1 MSKSML
7 IGWMCVGLACGYAAA
22 EPAPMTASQQQ
33 RVDSVTHRIQN
44 LFHLPRA
51 DARGGRL
58 LAMTEWLDKVNP
70 ASVDAQR
77 LLRDI
82 HQTRRKFALAA
93 QSAAKLHTLQP
104 ADYFNNR
111 QWLEYTVLSKTSVV
125 ERIDVAKAI
134 AEDPKQSAPLRAEAW
149 MKAAASWQRRGDP
162 KQVSVATEQCLTLD
176 PLNQSGLLRRLS
188 AAKDSNSVLRAQTM
202 CGLISG
208 NPRRWW
214 VIREL
219 SQLLSHE
226 GLHTE
231 ALSMAKAAWAVQGN
245 GEPITRAP
253 VSVVE
258 AYINLMLDADLAAQ
272 VATEFES
279 SLTRYGTHPMV
290 VSMMIEAYRE
300 TDQMTKANALK
311 QSLEAMLRGRLA
323 TSQQSYNRQKT
334 PAAHLRLIEAASHLT
349 WYYLLVARTPV
360 RGLSSL
366 RGLPKEVQKTEAVQ
380 HLLHAASL
388 ANGQAD
394 AIVELRKLAPTRP
407 MAAAMLAKQA
417 YQEGEPDE
425 GKKWLD
431 VGLKQGRSGLAYQYL
446 RSLAKAN
453 KVPVGPMKESAQ
465 LRACVAKIP
474 AAVLAMGTDPA
485 SAIQVTLTTPKPD
498 VAVGEA
504 MVVQATLTNR
514 SSVPMP
520 LGAGAMVS
528 NQYTLQLRMETPR
541 NRPVAVEPVI
551 LFNAPKYLQPGKS
564 VTGQVRI
571 DIGPL
576 DTYLRHHPLD
586 TVRLKVTGIISPVQ
600 KRASLVSEMP
610 TVPTPTLTLK
620 RVGLTEMIAG
630 VNRLQQAVEQL
641 DRELAGG
648 NLAVRCRA
656 SRQLGALVTYVQ
668 KQRALGNRGHAASL
682 ELSKTQL
689 VGLVRRALAD
699 KDQAVRCDI
708 LAALCG
714 ATLSA
719 EQLNVVAPL
728 LRDPSPIVRMGVAEL
743 IGLSG
748 TEGAHQ
754 VMTMLAK
761 DKSAPVAMMANAF
774 IRQWKKA
781 SR

>member
-1 MSKSML
+1 
-7 IGWMCVGLACGYAAA
+7 
-22 EPAPMTASQQQ
+22 
-33 RVDSVTHRIQN
+33 
-44 LFHLPRA
+44 
-51 DARGGRL
+51 
-58 LAMTEWLDKVNP
+58 
-70 ASVDAQR
+70 
-77 LLRDI
+77 
-82 HQTRRKFALAA
+82 
-93 QSAAKLHTLQP
+93 
-104 ADYFNNR
+104 
-111 QWLEYTVLSKTSVV
+111 
-125 ERIDVAKAI
+125 
-134 AEDPKQSAPLRAEAW
+134 
-149 MKAAASWQRRGDP
+149 
-162 KQVSVATEQCLTLD
+162 
-176 PLNQSGLLRRLS
+176 
-188 AAKDSNSVLRAQTM
+188 
-202 CGLISG
+202 
-208 NPRRWW
+208 
-214 VIREL
+214 
-219 SQLLSHE
+219 
-226 GLHTE
+226 
-231 ALSMAKAAWAVQGN
+231 
-245 GEPITRAP
+245 
-253 VSVVE
+253 
-258 AYINLMLDADLAAQ
+258 
-272 VATEFES
+272 
-279 SLTRYGTHPMV
+279 
-290 VSMMIEAYRE
+290 
-300 TDQMTKANALK
+300 
-311 QSLEAMLRGRLA
+311 
-323 TSQQSYNRQKT
+323 
-334 PAAHLRLIEAASHLT
+334 
-349 WYYLLVARTPV
+349 
-360 RGLSSL
+360 
-366 RGLPKEVQKTEAVQ
+366 
-380 HLLHAASL
+380 
-388 ANGQAD
+388 
-394 AIVELRKLAPTRP
+394 

-425 GKKWLD
+425 GKKWLE

-453 KVPVGPMKESAQ
+453 KVAVGPMKESAQ

-610 TVPTPTLTLK
+610 TVPKPTLTLK

-668 KQRALGNRGHAASL
+668 KQRALGNSGHAASL

-743 IGLSG
+743 IGLIG
-748 TEGAHQ
+748 TEGANQ
-754 VMTMLAK
+754 VMSMLAK

-774 IRQWKKA
+774 IRQWKKS